1 LQHVDEALVPA
12 AAVREAE
19 RQAPPESDPEV
30 AYERFVVANLPRNF
44 AAHYLHGML
53 GMTGFRLVNAPTFV
67 PAYLH
72 TLSGSD
78 ALVGLGLALQQLG
91 GAVSPIVGASHIEH
105 RKRVMPIAMW
115 MGSLMRL
122 SVLGLALSG
131 FWVSGTPLLL
141 LVVLF
146 LFLLGLFS
154 GAQRV
159 AFQFL
164 LAKVIPIDRRGR
176 LQAWRN
182 TTGGLISAG
191 LAYVAGRHLIE
202 GRVWGN
208 GYATT
213 FLLAFVLTSLG
224 LTALRLLM
232 REPEPPTLRA
242 RSGFRKRLRELP
254 ALMRESPDYAYF
266 TLALAF
272 AMAGRIATPFY
283 ILYASATIPLT
294 GANIGLLSLA
304 YLGADT
310 LSNLVWGYAGDRFG
324 FRASFIASL
333 VVGVGSTLL
342 FMSSAQVATIFL
354 AFAGLGAAQAGG
366 MMSAS
371 TLVLEFGGREDMAMR
386 LAVSTTVE
394 GVMATLGPLL
404 GGVLAASL
412 GYRALFSTSIVCGLL
427 ALLVLLA
434 FVADPSAARR
444 RAAARA

>member
-1 LQHVDEALVPA
+1 MEHVDEALA
-12 AAVREAE
+12 ISAE
-19 RQAPPESDPEV
+19 KSGDEGEI
-30 AYERFVVANLPRNF
+30 AYERFVLDNLRRNF
-44 AAHYLHGML
+44 AGHYLHGML

-78 ALVGLGLALQQLG
+78 AMVGLGLALQQLG
-91 GAVSPIVGASHIEH
+91 GAISPIIGASHIEH
-105 RKRVMPIAMW
+105 RKRVMPVAMW
-115 MGSLMRL
+115 MGTLMR
-122 SVLGLALSG
+122 VQILGLAVSG
-131 FWVSGTPLLL
+131 FWLSGSPLLW

-182 TTGGLISAG
+182 LTGGLISAA
-191 LAYVAGRHLIE
+191 LAYLAGRYLIQ

-208 GYATT
+208 GYSTT

-224 LTALRLLM
+224 LTALHLLM

-242 RSGFRKRLRELP
+242 RTGLRQRLRDLP
-254 ALMRESPDYAYF
+254 ALLREDRDYGFF

-283 ILYASATIPLT
+283 ILYASSSIALT

-310 LSNLVWGYAGDRFG
+310 LSNLAWGYAGDRFG
-324 FRASFIASL
+324 FRVSFIASL
-333 VVGVGSTLL
+333 ALWVGATWL
-342 FMSSAQVATIFL
+342 FMTADNVSSIFV
-354 AFAGLGAAQAGG
+354 AFAGLGAAQAGY

-371 TLVLEFGGREDMAMR
+371 TLVLEFGTREDTAMR

-394 GVMATLGPLL
+394 GVMATVGPLL
-404 GGVLAASL
+404 GGVLASSL
-412 GYRALFSTSIVCGLL
+412 GYRTLFSASMGCEII
-427 ALLVLLA
+427 ALLVLVVA
-434 FVADPSAARR
+434 VADPSVRR
-444 RAAARA
+444 RREHARVAAS